1 MVLND
6 EMNHLSGPIDFW
18 STDLFQN
25 NKSADS
31 VPGNECPCCG
41 SIKIYALGDG
51 RKKCGICGKK
61 FSQTARK
68 RRISKVLLRQVVEQF
83 VAMVPAKQAAG
94 VVGVNHKTALRV
106 YRDIRRALVRK
117 NQQLAL
123 RYMEECQS
131 TTDIFTCS
139 PGEETLPLFAVAIQN
154 QKIVLLP
161 ARYKGSWIKV
171 HFPASVIYAD
181 RMTAM
186 TLDFENFDQKTLG
199 SHAASWPVKPWFF
212 WPYAKEQFKIYHGG
226 MKVNFWLFLHE
237 MVFRFNFSL
246 SGDQEEGIVDDLVA
260 CL

>member
-1 MVLND
+1 
-6 EMNHLSGPIDFW
+6 MNHLSGPIDFW
-18 STDLFQN
+18 TTDLFQS

-131 TTDIFTCS
+131 TTDIFACS

-161 ARYKGSWIKV
+161 ARYQGSWIKV

-186 TLDFENFDQKTLG
+186 TLDFENFDQKNAWKPRGIMACKTLVFLALCQG
-199 SHAASWPVKPWFF
+199 AIQDLSRRNEGQLLAFF
-212 WPYAKEQFKIYHGG
+212 ARNGLSIQFFPFWRSRGG
-226 MKVNFWLFLHE
+226 HH
-237 MVFRFNFSL
+237 R
-246 SGDQEEGIVDDLVA
+246 
-260 CL
+260 